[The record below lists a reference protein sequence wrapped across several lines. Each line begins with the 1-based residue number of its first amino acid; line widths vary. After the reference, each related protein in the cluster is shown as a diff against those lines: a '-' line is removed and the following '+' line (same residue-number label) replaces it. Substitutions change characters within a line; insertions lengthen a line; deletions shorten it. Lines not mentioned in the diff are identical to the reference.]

1 MDPAL
6 VKEWFRSLIEK
17 EGYWFQ
23 KIKLAPDLITPGW
36 SDAEKDK
43 LPYFGLPA
51 SMQGMRVLDIGCS
64 EGFFSFEAERRG
76 AREVIAI
83 DPVPGSITRL
93 NICRDYLGSRVT
105 GLSCSVYDLDPKT
118 FGTFDMV
125 FFFGV
130 LYHLRHPLLA
140 LEKILPVCTGTLL
153 MQTYSIN
160 EDDPAIEKIPELSK
174 VSLAKFHPFGIK
186 SGPNKEM

>member
-1 MDPAL
+1 M
-6 VKEWFRSLIEK
+6 
-17 EGYWFQ
+17 
-23 KIKLAPDLITPGW
+23 
-36 SDAEKDK
+36 
-43 LPYFGLPA
+43 
-51 SMQGMRVLDIGCS
+51 
-64 EGFFSFEAERRG
+64 
-76 AREVIAI
+76 IAI

-105 GLSCSVYDLDPKT
+105 GLSCSVFDLDPKT

-160 EDDPAIEKIPELSK
+160 EDDPAIGKIPELSK
-174 VSLAKFHPFGIK
+174 VRWPSFIH
-186 SGPNKEM
+186 SE